1 MRAPGVSPTIGCPEE
16 GRAGERSARAFPS
29 SLTRSSRQRGQGDA
43 GGVGGW
49 GLRPRPLLIGS
60 LETAGK
66 TPRFLACAVSENEP
80 LVGRGSRGRDMTH
93 AQTWKTQTSRSTVV
107 YFLAECFRPGA
118 GAETGKRLQSQA
130 WTRAGY
136 YLLSEALE

>member
-1 MRAPGVSPTIGCPEE
+1 MRLVDLIRIGWDFGSFNDSSGVTLEAMTI
-16 GRAGERSARAFPS
+16 RKALS
-29 SLTRSSRQRGQGDA
+29 
-43 GGVGGW
+43 VGMA
-49 GLRPRPLLIGS
+49 LCS
-60 LETAGK
+60 HCVKCTQS
-66 TPRFLACAVSENEP
+66 AVSENEP
-80 LVGRGSRGRDMTH
+80 LVGRGSHGRDMTH

-130 WTRAGY
+130 RTRAGY